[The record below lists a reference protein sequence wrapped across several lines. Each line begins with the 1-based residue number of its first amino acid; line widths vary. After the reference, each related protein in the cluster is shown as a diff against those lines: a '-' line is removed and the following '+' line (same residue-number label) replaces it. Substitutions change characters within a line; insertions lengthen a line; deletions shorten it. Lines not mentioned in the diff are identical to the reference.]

1 MLFLATEPALYFQ
14 PVWCWSAAAF
24 LVLLFCFLTFKLLF
38 HWLAARSCFP
48 EPSPSLL
55 PRKAFDS
62 LLVQSRAHVLSL
74 LTYICTVQH
83 FRAGHA
89 ASLPPSFPWV
99 PTECLGLGS
108 SAGDGICGNNSQCHV
123 QWCVQQGG
131 VRLCPE
137 SHPAL
142 EGQSDMERTIL
153 LFIEMCSSHSVTEW
167 LSNIYLFVLFDSIRG
182 IEKWHLKL
190 GKYGNNKWCFCKSV
204 TSLFFPK
211 AQMEVVASILA
222 SSLSLSSPPRM
233 FPCIA
238 MSIHSR
244 EKIFLPSGIV

>member
-167 LSNIYLFVLFDSIRG
+167 LSNIYLFICAIWQHKRDWEMAFKIGKIWKQQVMFLQISYKPVLPKSTNGSSSFYISI
-182 IEKWHLKL
+182 
-190 GKYGNNKWCFCKSV
+190 
-204 TSLFFPK
+204 FPLPF
-211 AQMEVVASILA
+211 I
-222 SSLSLSSPPRM
+222 SS
-233 FPCIA
+233 
-238 MSIHSR
+238 
-244 EKIFLPSGIV
+244 